1 MNMNLAVK
9 KFQNMLSNRTGTWIL
24 EDHGKTLLIDQ
35 EFNTVSNEITIIK
48 SLCLCTR
55 LLSLLVKQKKQ
66 GQTNKICKIFE
77 FSYNRHKTP
86 KILD

>member
-1 MNMNLAVK
+1 
-9 KFQNMLSNRTGTWIL
+9 MLSNRTGTWIL

-55 LLSLLVKQKKQ
+55 LLSLLEKQ
-66 GQTNKICKIFE
+66 
-77 FSYNRHKTP
+77 
-86 KILD
+86 